1 METLEERLEMA
12 EADIRNLKRT
22 IRELEKER
30 DEMAEIATKYVD
42 HLINSIS
49 NWD

>member
-12 EADIRNLKRT
+12 EADIRNLQRT
-22 IRELEKER
+22 IRELKKENL
-30 DEMAEIATKYVD
+30 ELAEKYVAL
-42 HLINSIS
+42 LIKSIA